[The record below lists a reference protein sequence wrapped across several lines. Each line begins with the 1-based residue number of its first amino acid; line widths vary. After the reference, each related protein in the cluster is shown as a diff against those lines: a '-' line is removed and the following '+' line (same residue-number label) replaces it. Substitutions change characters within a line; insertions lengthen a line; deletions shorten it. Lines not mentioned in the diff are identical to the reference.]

1 MSVCLKKIFSIFP
14 FKGCANFCTL
24 LMFSKP
30 SPFHVILFCGSE
42 KSEQLKGNDLTPMAS
57 CFTWFM
63 SLFSSLSYFRI
74 FFFFLVI
81 IVLICCAICKISMLK
96 LFVKLRENNTT
107 VQGSHINVGRRR
119 RRSLFPWQWSW
130 PPSCEIQRP
139 RRRMTLHVVSCQR
152 RFSDSNI
159 SNDILLWFL
168 ICRK

>member
-1 MSVCLKKIFSIFP
+1 MSVCLKKNLLYFPLQRVCKLLHSFNVLQTVTISCDSVLWVREIRAAERKWPYTNGFLFHMIYVTFFFTFLFSI
-14 FKGCANFCTL
+14 
-24 LMFSKP
+24 
-30 SPFHVILFCGSE
+30 
-42 KSEQLKGNDLTPMAS
+42 
-57 CFTWFM
+57 
-63 SLFSSLSYFRI
+63 
-74 FFFFLVI
+74 FFFLVI
-81 IVLICCAICKISMLK
+81 IVLICCAICKILMLK

-107 VQGSHINVGRRR
+107 VQGSHINIGRRR

-159 SNDILLWFL
+159 SNDIWLWVL

>member
-1 MSVCLKKIFSIFP
+1 MCK
-14 FKGCANFCTL
+14 L
-24 LMFSKP
+24 LHSFN
-30 SPFHVILFCGSE
+30 VLQTVTI
-42 KSEQLKGNDLTPMAS
+42 S
-57 CFTWFM
+57 CFVGQRNQSSWKEMTLHQWLPVSHDLCHF
-63 SLFSSLSYFRI
+63 FSSLSYFRI
-74 FFFFLVI
+74 FFFLVI
-81 IVLICCAICKISMLK
+81 IVLICCAICKILMLK

-107 VQGSHINVGRRR
+107 VQGSHINVGRSR

-159 SNDILLWFL
+159 SNDIWLWVL